1 MKVTDLRRKLMAAL
15 AAGGLLAPSAV
26 AHAAGLNTNL
36 VVNPGFENVDT
47 SMTLGDY
54 NGPQI
59 LDWSRQRGFAFSHD
73 G

>member
-36 VVNPGFENVDT
+36 LVNPGFENVSFT
-47 SMTLGDY
+47 APLGNY
-54 NGPQI
+54 RAPTYSR
-59 LDWSRQRGFAFSHD
+59 LDGNRLRVFA
-73 G
+73 